1 MGYFLGEFLQSRANL
16 FSSAAPSEPSKLF
29 LKLSSHGW
37 LELFLIKVISECFRE
52 EKKKVLF
59 SWKYLFW
66 SWISETTKKK
76 INSKWCPLHLGVPG
90 LPSEKSPPW
99 HGGLEGCGWVLMPG
113 WVSKRL
119 LEQLLFCEAG
129 KGLLKWEAICR
140 IRVCFRGPKKT

>member
-1 MGYFLGEFLQSRANL
+1 MGYFLAEFLQSRANL

-37 LELFLIKVISECFRE
+37 LELFLIKVISERFRE
-52 EKKKVLF
+52 EKNMCYFPENTCFEAEFQKRQ
-59 SWKYLFW
+59 
-66 SWISETTKKK
+66 KKK
-76 INSKWCPLHLGVPG
+76 KNSEWCPLHLGVLG
-90 LPSEKSPPW
+90 LPREKFPPW
-99 HGGLEGCGWVLMPG
+99 HRGLEGCGWVLMPG

-119 LEQLLFCEAG
+119 LGQLLFCEVG